1 MKISADRA
9 DSFCARPDAKIRSIL
24 IYGPD
29 DGLVRE
35 RVTTVMKTVLTDLSD
50 PFRVADL
57 AAAAIAKD
65 AALLADE
72 AAAMALTGGRR
83 VIRIRDATDSL
94 AKPFEAF
101 LASPVG
107 DALIVVQG
115 DDLSAKSALRKLFEA
130 NPLAAAVPCYADDE
144 GALASVISRSLN
156 AAGLTAAKET
166 LDYLVANL
174 GGDRAVTRQELDKL
188 ITYMGSSSGAPR
200 PVSLDDAMACIGDM
214 SALAQDDLILAAADG
229 DSMTAQ
235 RLLDRLFAE
244 GTNPIP
250 ILRAALRH
258 FQRLHL
264 AGSALS
270 HGHSQDSALGLL
282 KPPVFFKTKS
292 RFIAQLRLWSPP
304 RAMTALDLL
313 LQTEIDCKTTGM
325 PEQELTSRAFLSIA
339 NAARAAKRGP

>member
-9 DSFCARPDAKIRSIL
+9 DSFCARPDAKIRSVL

-35 RVTTVMKTVLTDLSD
+35 RVVTAMKTVVTDLSD

-57 AAAAIAKD
+57 TAAAITKD
-65 AALLADE
+65 PALLADE

-83 VIRIRDATDSL
+83 VIRIRDAGDSL
-94 AKPFEAF
+94 TKPFEAF
-101 LASPVG
+101 LNAPAG
-107 DALIVVQG
+107 DALIVVQA
-115 DDLSAKSALRKLFEA
+115 DDLAAKSTLRKLFEA
-130 NPLAAAVPCYADDE
+130 HALAAAVPCYADDE
-144 GALASVISRSLN
+144 GALAAVISRTLN
-156 AAGLTAAKET
+156 THGLSAGKDT

-188 ITYMGSSSGAPR
+188 VTYMGPAGDGPR

-214 SALAQDDLILAAADG
+214 SALAQDDLILAAAEG
-229 DSMTAQ
+229 DSLTAQ

-244 GTNPIP
+244 GTNPVP

-264 AGSALS
+264 AASALS
-270 HGHSQDSALGLL
+270 HGHTADSALGLL
-282 KPPVFFKTKS
+282 KPPVFFKTKP
-292 RFIAQLRLWSPP
+292 RFMAQLRLWSPA